1 MKNQRLQQRK
11 LYLQVFQLSYHINSL
26 SNLTI
31 DDRISFIRGES
42 KTTQD
47 KTVENPEE
55 IDIDNV
61 ENGQEDDNQG
71 NDTEIRQQN
80 GQARQGEDEM
90 MVS

>member
-1 MKNQRLQQRK
+1 M
-11 LYLQVFQLSYHINSL
+11 
-26 SNLTI
+26 
-31 DDRISFIRGES
+31 
-42 KTTQD
+42 
-47 KTVENPEE
+47 ENPEE